1 MNEVRISDVTM
12 KQAGKSADFTL
23 SFKEKLELAKLL
35 DRLGVSVI
43 ELEGIEQTKIDSLRI
58 KSVAA
63 AVKNSIIAVPVELS
77 RESVETTW
85 NALKEAR
92 RPRLQVTAPISPVQM
107 EYISHKKPA
116 AMLEAIQE
124 TIRACREVVDDV
136 EFIADD
142 ATRSDEAF
150 LHSVIDAA
158 IQAGAGIITLCDA
171 AGIMLPDEFTAF
183 LDGVCQNVPALE
195 QVDLG
200 ISCSD
205 ELSMADACAI
215 AAVRHGARE
224 VKAAAYRVNT
234 VSLPNVSK
242 VLSQKGDACDVY
254 CSVRTT
260 EMKRIISQIA

>member
-92 RPRLQVTAPISPVQM
+92 RPRL
-107 EYISHKKPA
+107 
-116 AMLEAIQE
+116 
-124 TIRACREVVDDV
+124 
-136 EFIADD
+136 
-142 ATRSDEAF
+142 RS
-150 LHSVIDAA
+150 L
-158 IQAGAGIITLCDA
+158 L
-171 AGIMLPDEFTAF
+171 L
-183 LDGVCQNVPALE
+183 
-195 QVDLG
+195 
-200 ISCSD
+200 
-205 ELSMADACAI
+205 
-215 AAVRHGARE
+215 
-224 VKAAAYRVNT
+224 
-234 VSLPNVSK
+234 
-242 VLSQKGDACDVY
+242 
-254 CSVRTT
+254 SVRC
-260 EMKRIISQIA
+260 RWSISLTKSPPPCWRPSRRRSGPVGKWWTM